1 MNRGLIKV
9 MGPAAIDITEDRR
22 KEKWRGTADVP
33 KQQCQA
39 ENTSQ
44 QEDLEGLARDV
55 LRKRGILIIMEE
67 LVKIR
72 QFLESNV
79 KWFQNNEDR
88 GQDWGLKI

>member
-1 MNRGLIKV
+1 M
-9 MGPAAIDITEDRR
+9 
-22 KEKWRGTADVP
+22 P

-72 QFLESNV
+72 QFLESNA

-88 GQDWGLKI
+88 GQDWGLKNFKTVLSVKR

>member
-1 MNRGLIKV
+1 M
-9 MGPAAIDITEDRR
+9 
-22 KEKWRGTADVP
+22 P

-39 ENTSQ
+39 GNTSQ

-72 QFLESNV
+72 QFLESNA

-88 GQDWGLKI
+88 GQDWGLKFFKTVLTCKKIKTWIDLNRR

>member
-1 MNRGLIKV
+1 M
-9 MGPAAIDITEDRR
+9 
-22 KEKWRGTADVP
+22 P

-55 LRKRGILIIMEE
+55 LRKRAILIIMEE

-72 QFLESNV
+72 QFLESNA

-88 GQDWGLKI
+88 GQDWGFKNFKTVLSVKR